1 MAKIDLYTQTWCELV
16 FVNKNKEYGA
26 YEMRMLSGR
35 RHLLAILIVFATVAL
50 ALVLPAII
58 ESVIPKRIIKDI
70 EATVLSDILIEQ
82 IKPKE
87 DLMKDFV
94 PPPPPLKSSI
104 RFTAPVIKKDEDVSD
119 EEEMK
124 TQEELIESTVTI
136 SIATVEGTDDDDAVL
151 IADLDT
157 RDKEIVEENN
167 SEKPYQFVEQMPE
180 FPGGEDEL
188 RKYLQ
193 KNIVYPAIA
202 QENGIKGTVY
212 LSFVVS
218 PDGSLSKVQVVRGI
232 DKSCDDE
239 ALRVV
244 NKMPPWKPGRQN
256 GKAVY
261 VKFTIPI
268 KFELRNN

>member
-1 MAKIDLYTQTWCELV
+1 
-16 FVNKNKEYGA
+16 
-26 YEMRMLSGR
+26 MRMLSGR
-35 RHLLAILIVFATVAL
+35 RHLLAILIVFAIVGL
-50 ALVLPAII
+50 ALILPTII
-58 ESVIPKRIIKDI
+58 ESVLPKRVERFE
-70 EATVLSDILIEQ
+70 EATVLADILVEQ
-82 IKPKE
+82 MKKPE
-87 DLMKDFV
+87 ELMEKFV

-104 RFTAPVIKKDEDVSD
+104 RYTAPIIKKDEEVSE

-124 TQEELIESTVTI
+124 TMDELIENTSVI
-136 SIATVEGTDDDDAVL
+136 SVLDVAGTDDDDAVL
-151 IADLDT
+151 AVDLDDRNKT
-157 RDKEIVEENN
+157 IVEETTVE
-167 SEKPYQFVEQMPE
+167 SAYTFVEQMPE

-188 RKYLQ
+188 RKYLV

-212 LSFVVS
+212 LSFVVG

-239 ALRVV
+239 AVRVV

-256 GKAVY
+256 GKAVH

-268 KFELRNN
+268 KFELRNQ